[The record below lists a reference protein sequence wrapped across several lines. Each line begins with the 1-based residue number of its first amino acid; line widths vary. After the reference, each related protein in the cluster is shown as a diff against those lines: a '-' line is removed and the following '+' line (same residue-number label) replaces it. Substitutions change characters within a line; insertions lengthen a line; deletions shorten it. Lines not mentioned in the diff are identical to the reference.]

1 MAEQGVERRAPES
14 SKVKPRRAQVE
25 KEGRDGANPNMV
37 PKPLH
42 FLSFPFLSFLFFSFL
57 SSSGLL
63 HTLFILSFGVHLGMS
78 TGIKWVLT

>member
-1 MAEQGVERRAPES
+1 MAEQGGERRAPES
-14 SKVKPRRAQVE
+14 SEVKARQAQVE

-42 FLSFPFLSFLFFSFL
+42 FLSFSFL

-63 HTLFILSFGVHLGMS
+63 HTLFILCFGVHLGMS
-78 TGIKWVLT
+78 TGIKLVLT